1 MTTAGGGA
9 VPAPGPGLVRTIGRW
24 TLVGLVLNGILGSG
38 VFGLP
43 SVIAGKV
50 GAAAWWAWLVAA
62 LVIGVIMACF
72 AEVASR
78 YRGAGGPY
86 LYAREAFGSFL
97 GIQMGWLAYLVRLTA
112 AATNANLLVIY
123 LAEFWPGAST
133 RPAGALVLLLVV
145 GGLAALNYR
154 GVRHGATTSNV
165 FIISKLLPLVVFGLV
180 GLALVMVR
188 GAVSPG
194 PPTAPVT
201 AGIWV
206 ETILLLI
213 FAYGGFEAALVPM
226 AEARA
231 PERDAP
237 FALLVAL
244 LVCTAIY
251 TLVQVVVSL
260 TLPDAA
266 AHARPLAAAAR
277 VLAGPAGAALITI
290 GALLSISGYLAGAMI
305 NTPRLTWA
313 MAERG
318 EFPRFF
324 ARVHPGYRT
333 PYLSIVVFGALV
345 LALALSGSF
354 VQNLTLSAV
363 SRLGTYGLVCLALP
377 VLRRRSDAPPPRL
390 RLPAGTLTAS
400 LGVIFS
406 LVLATRMTPRELGIL
421 AVVAA
426 IAAGNWALARAGR
439 GGENR

>member
-1 MTTAGGGA
+1 MTAGDGGGA
-9 VPAPGPGLVRTIGRW
+9 PAPGPGLVRTIGRW

-50 GAAAWWAWLVAA
+50 GAAAWWAWLAAA

-123 LAEFWPGAST
+123 LAEFWPGVST
-133 RPAGALVLLLVV
+133 PRVGAAVLLLVV

-154 GVRHGATTSNV
+154 GVRYGAATSNV
-165 FIISKLLPLVVFGLV
+165 FIVSKLLPLVAFGLV
-180 GLALVMVR
+180 GLALLVLR
-188 GAVSPG
+188 GPGSPG

-201 AGIWV
+201 TGIWV

-226 AEARA
+226 AEARD

-324 ARVHPGYRT
+324 GRVHSRYRT
-333 PYLSIVVFGALV
+333 PYFSIVAFGALV
-345 LALALSGSF
+345 MALALSGTF

-390 RLPAGTLTAS
+390 RLPAGTLMAS

-439 GGENR
+439 RGENR